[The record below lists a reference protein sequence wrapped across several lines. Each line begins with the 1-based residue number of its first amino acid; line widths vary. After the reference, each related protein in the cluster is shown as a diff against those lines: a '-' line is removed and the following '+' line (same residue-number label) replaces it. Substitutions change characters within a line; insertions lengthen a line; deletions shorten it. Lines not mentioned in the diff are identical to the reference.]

1 MTSTHAIDR
10 YRSAFAEIGEDIEI
24 RRYGGSGAARALA
37 MRALARGRVLGMG
50 AEEIVGDAVRQTRKV
65 LLLNDPAAVAAPG
78 CLALLDLLPPARER
92 YTLLREVA
100 ILDVNDDTR
109 RINGVLIALEIVVKD

>member
-24 RRYGGSGAARALA
+24 RRYGGSGAARALV

-50 AEEIVGDAVRQTRKV
+50 AEEIVGDAVRQTREV

-78 CLALLDLLPPARER
+78 CLALLDLLPLHASD
-92 YTLLREVA
+92 TLFFVRLRSSMSTT
-100 ILDVNDDTR
+100 TR
-109 RINGVLIALEIVVKD
+109 AA